1 MKKMK
6 LLHFVLLLSLENILS
21 FYYTVSG
28 QGIQGLG
35 IGFTPIKQG
44 DCYEL
49 YSYFNWVFTNN
60 NDCCNEDGTTC
71 DNEGYITYLGL

>member
-35 IGFTPIKQG
+35 IGSIPIKQG
-44 DCYEL
+44 DCYEVC
-49 YSYFNWVFTNN
+49 SYFNLVFTNN
-60 NDCCNEDGTTC
+60 NDCCNKEGIKC
-71 DNEGYITYLGL
+71 DNEGYITFLGV